1 MESPC
6 LFLPCMPVILSVF
19 AELPE
24 KCSKVDQP
32 EKNVI
37 TEQTLWILLKPMA
50 YSSLWAIIFQ
60 QNDFKLPDVAN
71 NAGKVRKLAQ
81 LFFFLKYVFRVPG
94 PTTNTWH
101 Q

>member
-1 MESPC
+1 
-6 LFLPCMPVILSVF
+6 
-19 AELPE
+19 
-24 KCSKVDQP
+24 
-32 EKNVI
+32 
-37 TEQTLWILLKPMA
+37 MA

-94 PTTNTWH
+94 PTTNRWH